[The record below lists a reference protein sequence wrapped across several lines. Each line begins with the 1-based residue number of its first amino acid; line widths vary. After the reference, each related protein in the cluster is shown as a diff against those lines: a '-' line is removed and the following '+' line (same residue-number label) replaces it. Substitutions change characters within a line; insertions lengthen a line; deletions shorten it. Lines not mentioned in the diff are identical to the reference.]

1 LLIRNRLISCAVLL
15 PLLAI
20 CGCKP
25 GGENGSLDAMAA
37 MKKNKQVRIG
47 TDPVN
52 LPFEYGLD
60 TGVQG
65 FDVDI
70 GNEIAKDLG
79 YDARWIKLTG
89 YNRLLESLKNGEI
102 EMVISTIAVDPDKE
116 KDFAFSQPYFD
127 SGDGIAR
134 RKDEPNI
141 KELADLSGKTVGVVE
156 GRPGDK
162 FMATQKTA
170 ANVTI
175 KKFQN
180 LDEAL
185 GALNLSEINAVVGDE
200 PVMVVSGWKTF
211 HYVITIPTEVNKYRY
226 AVVVRKNDKALLES
240 VNKTLK
246 RMQDAGEIAAL
257 QEKWFQDIPQKAAEE
272 LKRLDEQE
280 RLKHS
285 PKRINVVINATR
297 DYPIDRLEGY
307 QMDLVGSSGSFRS
320 DYITTSGTHGRCSFN
335 TPVPPGDYVLKVS
348 RIGLAQ
354 EVKIPELPQS
364 TLSLTMDQPAGGGM
378 KITIK

>member
-1 LLIRNRLISCAVLL
+1 LLIRNRLISFAILL
-15 PLLAI
+15 PLLAF
-20 CGCKP
+20 CGCKS
-25 GGENGSLDAMAA
+25 GENGSLDAMAA

-79 YDARWIKLTG
+79 FDARWIKLTG

-102 EMVISTIAVDPDKE
+102 EMAISTVAVDPDKE

-141 KELADLSGKTVGVVE
+141 KDLAGLSGKTVGVVE

-170 ANVTI
+170 ADVTI

-200 PVMVVSGWKTF
+200 PIMVVSGWKTF
-211 HYVITIPTEVNKYRY
+211 HFVITIPTEVNKYRY
-226 AVVVRKNDKALLES
+226 AVVVRKNDTALLES
-240 VNKTLK
+240 INKTLK

-272 LKRLDEQE
+272 LARLDEQE
-280 RLKHS
+280 RLKKA
-285 PKRINVVINATR
+285 PKRINVVISGTE
-297 DYPIDRLEGY
+297 IDRLEGFQMELEGASGTY
-307 QMDLVGSSGSFRS
+307 QSG
-320 DYITTSGTHGRCSFN
+320 YITTNGKRGTCSF
-335 TPVPPGDYVLKVS
+335 PKPIPPGDYILKLS
-348 RIGLAQ
+348 RMNLAQ
-354 EVKIPELPQS
+354 EVKILEIPKD
-364 TLSLTMDQPAGGGM
+364 TMSMTIDYSPTRGM
-378 KITIK
+378 NITIK